1 MGVDRGGRATVSNFF
16 GKREGRKTQKQGG
29 ADLTDICKIRFLMAG
44 TQRLVFALGR
54 RLGAAAAP
62 GRAPGAGGPPW
73 PTAPPGPPRGE
84 GENNGHEAWREAPP
98 R

>member
-1 MGVDRGGRATVSNFF
+1 VWTRGRATVSDFLAE
-16 GKREGRKTQKQGG
+16 REGQKTQKQGG

>member
-1 MGVDRGGRATVSNFF
+1 MV
-16 GKREGRKTQKQGG
+16 RETQKQRGVN
-29 ADLTDICKIRFLMAG
+29 LTDLCKIRFLMAG

-54 RLGAAAAP
+54 RLGAAAAL

-84 GENNGHEAWREAPP
+84 GENNGHEAWSLEGGTTAKTR
-98 R
+98 